1 MRNLT
6 TTLLLA
12 ALALPLT
19 ACQPRDE
26 DAELKRKL
34 EAQAKARPPRASMSF
49 GYIHELEGIEPGGPV
64 TVTGD
69 DGAEI
74 EVQEAYLVVSG
85 IEAHLCEPEQASKGS
100 SLEELFI
107 GTAYAHV
114 PSSATRL
121 GTPFVED
128 LLAEGKARIVGEIA
142 PPLGEYCRIFAVVS
156 PADDDVRNLSAL
168 DTADIVGKSL
178 LLRGRVRPG
187 PDAEWKPFAASSDAR
202 NVVPLEAIDPSSG
215 DSPLRLD
222 DPSQSKMML
231 LDKTITPALFA
242 GLTSEQLADST
253 LADSTAANTVLERLE
268 KQLRIRKF
276 KRPGN

>member
-1 MRNLT
+1 MQHVSLK
-6 TTLLLA
+6 LLILIVA
-12 ALALPLT
+12 ALSLT
-19 ACQPRDE
+19 ACQPEDK
-26 DAELKRKL
+26 DAELKRRL

-49 GYIHELEGIEPGGPV
+49 GYIHELEDLEPGGPV
-64 TVTGD
+64 TMTTD
-69 DGAEI
+69 AGAEI
-74 EVQEAYLVVSG
+74 EIQEAYLVVSG

-107 GTAYAHV
+107 GTAWAHV

-142 PPLGEYCRIFAVVS
+142 PPLGDYCRIYAVVS

-178 LLRGRVRPG
+178 LLRGRFRTG
-187 PDAEWKPFAASSDAR
+187 ADAEWQTFSSSSDAR
-202 NVVPLEAIDPSSG
+202 DVVPLEAIDPSTG
-215 DSPLRLD
+215 ATPLRLE
-222 DPSQSKMML
+222 DPSQSKMIL
-231 LDKTITPALFA
+231 LDKTVTPALFA
-242 GLTSEQLADST
+242 GLTPEQLAGSSE
-253 LADSTAANTVLERLE
+253 ADATAAQTVLERLE

-276 KRPGN
+276 KRP